1 MNPMKK
7 SKKLASAHLDNL
19 IDMREHNPQAYARLG
34 ERPRQAV
41 EWYEARQLAATFEYR
56 PGNERLIELRGRLP
70 RVYARFSS
78 ATKKMVEEYVG
89 RKHASQL
96 VNDSASSKLDQEI

>member
-1 MNPMKK
+1 MNAMKK

-19 IDMREHNPQAYARLG
+19 IEMREQNPQAYARLG

-56 PGNERLIELRGRLP
+56 PGTERLIELKGRLP
-70 RVYARFSS
+70 LVYSLFSS
-78 ATKKMVEEYVG
+78 ATKKMVEEYLG
-89 RKHASQL
+89 RKRASQI
-96 VNDSASSKLDQEI
+96 VNESAGGRPD

>member
-19 IDMREHNPQAYARLG
+19 IDMRERNPQAYARLG

-56 PGNERLIELRGRLP
+56 PGTERLIELKGRLP
-70 RVYARFSS
+70 RVYSRFSS
-78 ATKKMVEEYVG
+78 ATKKMVEEYLG
-89 RKHASQL
+89 RKRASQI
-96 VNDSASSKLDQEI
+96 VNGSVSCKLD

>member
-1 MNPMKK
+1 MKPMKK

-56 PGNERLIELRGRLP
+56 PGTERLIELKNRLP

-78 ATKKMVEEYVG
+78 STRKMVEEYMS
-89 RKHASQL
+89 RQRASQI
-96 VNDSASSKLDQEI
+96 VNESASGKLD